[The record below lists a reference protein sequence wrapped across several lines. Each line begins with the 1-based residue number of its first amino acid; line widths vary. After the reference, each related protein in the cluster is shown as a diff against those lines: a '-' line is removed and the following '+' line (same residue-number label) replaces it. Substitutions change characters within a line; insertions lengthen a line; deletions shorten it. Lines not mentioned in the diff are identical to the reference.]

1 MSYVRP
7 DHVLVYGLLAQDVA
21 ATAHFYRDVVG
32 LRLLPHH
39 GHRPALELGAGSYLV
54 IIEGEP
60 PFAQEPEEAPFPLV
74 AFAVKDLDQA
84 VEHLQAHGVEL
95 PWGIESSTQERWVK
109 FFDPAGNLIEFAQ
122 HKGTGHR

>member
-1 MSYVRP
+1 
-7 DHVLVYGLLAQDVA
+7 
-21 ATAHFYRDVVG
+21 
-32 LRLLPHH
+32 
-39 GHRPALELGAGSYLV
+39 V

-60 PFAQEPEEAPFPLV
+60 PFVQEPEGAPFPLV

-84 VEHLQAHGVEL
+84 VEHLRAHGVEL